1 MNRPTF
7 WMIKYM
13 NGSVF
18 SKARHMN
25 GVCFEI
31 LARTPVPQLP
41 PRYLPPSPWPRDTR
55 GSMFFSDR
63 KSAVCIHS
71 QSKKY
76 FSSISQISPLSEL
89 PFFFVFFCF
98 FFVLVFFRKSDQM
111 RSCGIHT
118 HSPKQRC
125 WWSSWI
131 NASNQ
136 IRSVIPPFVANL
148 LKLLFVFCCCSF
160 FFFFFFFYI
169 CLSRDSISR
178 DGHKITAEPRV
189 ISFSIGTP
197 CVQVG
202 LKCLVRIR
210 NMCHFV
216 AETFTPNAKR

>member
-1 MNRPTF
+1 MGTKIKVQYMNRPTF

-89 PFFFVFFCF
+89 PFFFFFFCF
-98 FFVLVFFRKSDQM
+98 FFF
-111 RSCGIHT
+111 
-118 HSPKQRC
+118 
-125 WWSSWI
+125 
-131 NASNQ
+131 
-136 IRSVIPPFVANL
+136 
-148 LKLLFVFCCCSF
+148 LFLF
-160 FFFFFFFYI
+160 FFFGNPI
-169 CLSRDSISR
+169 KWGPVASTRTLQNNDV
-178 DGHKITAEPRV
+178 DE
-189 ISFSIGTP
+189 
-197 CVQVG
+197 
-202 LKCLVRIR
+202 
-210 NMCHFV
+210 V
-216 AETFTPNAKR
+216 AESTQVIKSDL